1 MKSLFF
7 INGFPRKLVDQQFK
21 LFLNKKLDPSSTV
34 FTAPKKPFY
43 FKLPYFGHQSVQ
55 LAIQI
60 STTISENFYFLNP
73 NSILINHNKIADMFP
88 YKDKLPV
95 SLRSS
100 VIYQYSCPQG
110 CGSAY
115 VGSTIRTLE
124 TRIAEHRGVSIRTNK
139 TLTSP
144 QASSIRV
151 HHSSS
156 SLCSGTI
163 SVDNF
168 RVLDSSHGLI
178 NLRILESLYIVKT
191 KPNLN
196 EMNSAF
202 PLRIVQY

>member
-1 MKSLFF
+1 M
-7 INGFPRKLVDQQFK
+7 
-21 LFLNKKLDPSSTV
+21 NKKLDPSPTV
-34 FTAPKKPFY
+34 LTAPKKPFY
-43 FKLPYFGHQSVQ
+43 YKIPYFGHKSIQ
-55 LAIQI
+55 LAI
-60 STTISENFYFLNP
+60 
-73 NSILINHNKIADMFP
+73 LINKIINENYFHLNSNSTLINNSKIGNMFP
-88 YKDKLPV
+88 YKDRLPM

-100 VIYQYSCPQG
+100 VIYKYSCPQG

-139 TLTSP
+139 TQAS
-144 QASSIRV
+144 QRASSIRA

-156 SLCSGTI
+156 SQCSG
-163 SVDNF
+163 SVSADSF
-168 RVLDSSHGLI
+168 SVLDSSQGLV

-202 PLRIVQY
+202 PLKIVQF